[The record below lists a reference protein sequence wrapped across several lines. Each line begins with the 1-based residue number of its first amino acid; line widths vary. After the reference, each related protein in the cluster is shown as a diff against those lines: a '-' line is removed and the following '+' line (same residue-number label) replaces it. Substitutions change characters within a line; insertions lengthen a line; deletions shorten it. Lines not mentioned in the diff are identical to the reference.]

1 MTYNFLLLLKFIFLN
16 ISPHLI
22 SSTIMPDV
30 SLSGELSQ
38 GIHEEVNVL
47 LVKIAESFVNKGL

>member
-1 MTYNFLLLLKFIFLN
+1 
-16 ISPHLI
+16 
-22 SSTIMPDV
+22 MPDV
-30 SLSGELSQ
+30 PLSGELSQ